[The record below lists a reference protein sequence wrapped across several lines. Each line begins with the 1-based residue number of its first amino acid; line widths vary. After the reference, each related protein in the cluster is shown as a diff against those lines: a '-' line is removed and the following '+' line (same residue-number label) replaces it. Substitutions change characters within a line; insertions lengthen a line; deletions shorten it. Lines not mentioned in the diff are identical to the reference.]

1 MYATINEF
9 LFPIFLFAVYFC
21 GVSILI
27 YNPEKPLK
35 TQQESPDPFPTS
47 NPTEEDKDRY
57 LAEPLIPG
65 SKSEEIPPVAEE
77 VSISS
82 EPTTPE
88 VDEDDSPDSE
98 PTTPEVDEDDFPDS
112 EVENPLYI
120 QTKAIINNL
129 NKRQSRK
136 ICQPL
141 GIKQKCG
148 KAEKSLLSIRTE
160 IENLFKHD
168 PEKVISVIQE
178 KLPELISLPVPTPAM
193 TEMAAS

>member
-1 MYATINEF
+1 MYASINEF

-27 YNPEKPLK
+27 YNPEKPSK
-35 TQQESPDPFPTS
+35 YQQESPDYFPTS
-47 NPTEEDKDRY
+47 NPTEEDEDRS
-57 LAEPLIPG
+57 LMEPLIPEL
-65 SKSEEIPPVAEE
+65 KSEEIPPVEEE

-88 VDEDDSPDSE
+88 VD
-98 PTTPEVDEDDFPDS
+98 VDDFPDS

-120 QTKAIINNL
+120 QTETIINNL

-160 IENLFKHD
+160 IESLFKHD